1 MDEQRGHDG
10 PSSKQIAAAR
20 LVGRLFGKNKER
32 KGNQDEYVASFL
44 QRPSDTLHMNGA
56 DPNQNATP
64 KLAKLDTLGAR
75 RWPTASEVI
84 RSRDSSQGRPE
95 PKPSRP
101 SRKGLTVSFTDK
113 YPEIIG
119 EGGDEAE
126 APTAHISASKKRR
139 QSYPQAA
146 TAQPPPGYRP
156 NGGNDGQY
164 DQERPNQQ
172 PRDPRSQAAA
182 QPAGQPL
189 TPGASRLQP
198 SASQRRGDVSGS
210 YGAPAASIAA
220 ASDPDHG
227 ALVARMQKEM
237 KISEGQALIADQK
250 NPRSSVQ
257 RRPISRSSNTPLES
271 FSSQVA
277 DAFNEQPKSPGTD
290 VSSNSSPPGYYDE
303 RSARSPQSNG
313 GSTHNISPVKTE
325 EPQSMARLV
334 ANLPAPSPVNNE
346 SLDEFAGRIG
356 YLYKLFELSAES
368 KESLSSSS
376 FENLLRA
383 ASWWFLRG
391 RSTIEQVAKRRA
403 PNSERLDILQQ
414 QGNADLAKCQWILRE
429 ILAHR
434 PEIGNKS
441 SEEISAL
448 ERAALASGLDD
459 VARLL
464 ERYQALFSNLR
475 KLTGSMKKNN
485 IMPPHSNDAI
495 LTQGLNTAIWVDYPW
510 QDSSIQTLFS
520 GVPLSSVLSPKG
532 PESISSTEALPLGDT
547 ENMFTYSRIHVGVCL
562 TRDGH
567 ETLRQSLPCILSVQR
582 ERNDKLITAV
592 ISSQDGVI
600 SIAIQPRN
608 GSSPTWQVVAWD
620 TKRDQIEVKLGK
632 LFRARVLF
640 APGDL
645 ATLWNMYEY
654 TSKVQTSFLAHSDEV
669 LLMETTVR
677 SALYA
682 TKEPSDQ
689 IFPKDAA
696 LHCKVRVFEKVAIE
710 KSMNGPHTLHR
721 GIRLAVATG
730 PNTKS
735 LCGITHDLPTQRP
748 IRYEH
753 TRVDYGASLFLYFG
767 DGPAATI
774 GLTFETNQDRF
785 AFHNTIIGGQR
796 PNESTAAV
804 LPLKSFS
811 LTRSAES
818 QSTSVP
824 RMVLD
829 SFEWSALHVIIHN
842 KGSDFNST
850 AVQSA
855 AHLRIISESTNK
867 DRVTDR
873 LVLTPG
879 ELKIRINTKGLH
891 PRLSILRSEQHDLT
905 ISCTE
910 SQTPAEVRQ
919 RLAQLLVLV
928 AKVPTARHY
937 SFTTHDDLHEFQR
950 AITGFTVL
958 FTGTAATFAISRRRM
973 VVPIHKKWEAQAAC
987 VQLLES
993 DGVVQLVAF
1002 FDGFSHGESMN
1013 FVIKPTDSFESFS
1026 KGGNYGVKL
1035 ADAKFVLPVQDEAG
1049 VGAENG
1055 FVCLDQLEYPVEHD
1069 DIIVTFDVED
1079 GTYPPIP
1086 PTSPTPNIPLSPHYP
1101 RLRHGSAN

>member
-1 MDEQRGHDG
+1 MDEQRGQDG

-32 KGNQDEYVASFL
+32 RGNQDEYVASFL
-44 QRPSDTLHMNGA
+44 QRPSDTLHMDGA

-84 RSRDSSQGRPE
+84 RSQNRLEGKST
-95 PKPSRP
+95 RP
-101 SRKGLTVSFTDK
+101 SRKGLTVRFTNK

-126 APTAHISASKKRR
+126 APTAYISDSKKRA
-139 QSYPQAA
+139 QSQPQTGAG
-146 TAQPPPGYRP
+146 QPPPGFRP
-156 NGGNDGQY
+156 NGGNDGQN
-164 DQERPNQQ
+164 DRDRSNIP
-172 PRDPRSQAAA
+172 PRDPRSQPAA
-182 QPAGQPL
+182 QSSAGQPL
-189 TPGASRLQP
+189 TPSASRLQP
-198 SASQRRGDVSGS
+198 TASQRRGDVSGS
-210 YGAPAASIAA
+210 YGAPPTGIAAS
-220 ASDPDHG
+220 SDPEHG

-237 KISEGQALIADQK
+237 KISEGQALIADQQ
-250 NPRSSVQ
+250 NPRSSAQ
-257 RRPISRSSNTPLES
+257 RQTMSRSSNTPLET
-271 FSSQVA
+271 FSPRAA
-277 DAFNEQPKSPGTD
+277 DALNGQPKSPGSD
-290 VSSNSSPPGYYDE
+290 VSSNPSPPRYSSE
-303 RSARSPQSNG
+303 SRSPRSNG
-313 GSTHNISPVKTE
+313 GQTHDISPSKAG
-325 EPQSMARLV
+325 PGSMASLV
-334 ANLPAPSPVNNE
+334 ANLPAPLPVNNE
-346 SLDEFAGRIG
+346 SLDEFAGRIS

-414 QGNADLAKCQWILRE
+414 QGNADLAKCQWILSE

-441 SEEISAL
+441 CDEITAL
-448 ERAALASGLDD
+448 ERTALASGQDD

-485 IMPPHSNDAI
+485 IMPPHSKDAI
-495 LTQGLNTAIWVDYPW
+495 LTQGLNTGIWVDYPW
-510 QDSSIQTLFS
+510 QDDAIQTLFS
-520 GVPLSSVLSPKG
+520 GIPLSSILSPKG
-532 PESISSTEALPLGDT
+532 PDSISSTEALPLGDT

-567 ETLRQSLPCILSVQR
+567 EPLRQSLPSILSIQR

-608 GSSPTWQVVAWD
+608 GSSPTWQDVAWD
-620 TKRDQIEVKLGK
+620 TKRDLIDVKLGK

-640 APGDL
+640 SPGDL
-645 ATLWNMYEY
+645 AILWNMYEY

-669 LLMETTVR
+669 LVMETTVR
-677 SALYA
+677 SAQYS

-696 LHCKVRVFEKVAIE
+696 LHCKVRVFEKVVVE
-710 KSMNGPHTLHR
+710 KSINGPHTRHR
-721 GIRLAVATG
+721 GVRLAVATG

-774 GLTFETNQDRF
+774 GLTFETNQDRS

-796 PNESTAAV
+796 PNESTLTV
-804 LPLKSFS
+804 LPIKSFS

-818 QSTSVP
+818 QSTSLP

-829 SFEWSALHVIIHN
+829 SFEWNALQVIIHN

-855 AHLRIISESTNK
+855 AHLRIIAESQNK

-873 LVLTPG
+873 LVIAPG
-879 ELKIRINTKGLH
+879 ELKIRVNTKGLN
-891 PRLSILRSEQHDLT
+891 PRLSILRTEQHDLT

-937 SFTTHDDLHEFQR
+937 SFASHDDLHEFQR

-958 FTGTAATFAISRRRM
+958 FSGTAATFAISRRRM

-1002 FDGFSHGESMN
+1002 FEGFSHGESMN

-1026 KGGNYGVKL
+1026 KSGNYGVKI

-1049 VGAENG
+1049 IGAENG

-1069 DIIVTFDVED
+1069 DIIITFDVED
-1079 GTYPPIP
+1079 GTYPPINSP
-1086 PTSPTPNIPLSPHYP
+1086 PPPP
-1101 RLRHGSAN
+1101 RRHSLPAPETQPR

>member
-10 PSSKQIAAAR
+10 ASSKQIAAAR
-20 LVGRLFGKNKER
+20 LVGRLFGKPKER

-84 RSRDSSQGRPE
+84 RSRDSSQSHTEPRPA
-95 PKPSRP
+95 RP
-101 SRKGLTVSFTDK
+101 SRKGLTVRFTDT

-119 EGGDEAE
+119 EGGDDSEI
-126 APTAHISASKKRR
+126 PTAHISALKKRAQANPQGATG
-139 QSYPQAA
+139 QS
-146 TAQPPPGYRP
+146 PPGYRP
-156 NGGNDGQY
+156 NGGYDGHN
-164 DQERPNQQ
+164 EQQ
-172 PRDPRSQAAA
+172 RSNVPTRDPRSQPGA
-182 QPAGQPL
+182 QAPAGQPW
-189 TPGASRLQP
+189 TPGAPRLQP
-198 SASQRRGDVSGS
+198 TASQRRTDVPGS
-210 YGAPAASIAA
+210 HDAQATRADA

-227 ALVARMQKEM
+227 ALVARMQREM
-237 KISEGQALIADQK
+237 KISEGQALIADQQ
-250 NPRSSVQ
+250 NPRSSVPRQ
-257 RRPISRSSNTPLES
+257 PPSRGSNTPLET
-271 FSSQVA
+271 FSSQVIG
-277 DAFNEQPKSPGTD
+277 AFNGQPKSPGTEP
-290 VSSNSSPPGYYDE
+290 SPASSPPGYNGE
-303 RSARSPQSNG
+303 NAPRSPNRNG
-313 GSTHNISPVKTE
+313 GQTHNISPINAD
-325 EPQSMARLV
+325 PQSMARLI
-334 ANLPAPSPVNNE
+334 ANLPAQPAVNNE
-346 SLDEFAGRIG
+346 SLDEFAGRTS
-356 YLYKLFELSAES
+356 YLYKLFVLSAES
-368 KESLSSSS
+368 KESLSASS

-414 QGNADLAKCQWILRE
+414 QGNADLAKCQWILSE

-434 PEIGNKS
+434 PEIGDKS
-441 SEEISAL
+441 HEEIIAL
-448 ERAALASGLDD
+448 ERTALANGLDD

-464 ERYQALFSNLR
+464 ERYQALISNLR

-485 IMPPHSNDAI
+485 IMPPHSSEAI
-495 LTQGLNTAIWVDYPW
+495 LTQGLNTAVWVDYPW

-520 GVPLSSVLSPKG
+520 GIPLSSILSPKG
-532 PESISSTEALPLGDT
+532 PDSISSTEALPLGDT

-567 ETLRQSLPCILSVQR
+567 EPIRQPLPCILSIQR

-600 SIAIQPRN
+600 SIAVQPRN
-608 GSSPTWQVVAWD
+608 GSSPTWQDVAWD
-620 TKRDQIEVKLGK
+620 NKRDMIEVKLGK

-640 APGDL
+640 SPGDL
-645 ATLWNMYEY
+645 AILWNMYDY

-669 LLMETTVR
+669 LVMETTVR
-677 SALYA
+677 SAQYS
-682 TKEPSDQ
+682 TKEPTDQ

-696 LHCKVRVFEKVAIE
+696 LHCKVRVFEKVVVE
-710 KSMNGPHTLHR
+710 KSMNGPHTRHR

-735 LCGITHDLPTQRP
+735 LCGITHDLPIQRP

-774 GLTFETNQDRF
+774 GLTFETNQDRS

-796 PNESTAAV
+796 PNESTATV
-804 LPLKSFS
+804 LPLKTFS

-829 SFEWSALHVIIHN
+829 NFEWSALQVIIHN

-855 AHLRIISESTNK
+855 AHLRIIAESQNK

-873 LVLTPG
+873 LLMIPG
-879 ELKIRINTKGLH
+879 ELKIRINIKGLH
-891 PRLSILRSEQHDLT
+891 PRLSILRTEQHDLT

-937 SFTTHDDLHEFQR
+937 SFGTHEDLHEFQR

-958 FTGTAATFAISRRRM
+958 FSGTAATFAISRRRM
-973 VVPIHKKWEAQAAC
+973 VVPIHKKWETQAAC

-1002 FDGFSHGESMN
+1002 FEGFSHGESMN

-1026 KGGNYGVKL
+1026 KSGNYGVKL
-1035 ADAKFVLPVQDEAG
+1035 ADAKFVLP
-1049 VGAENG
+1049 
-1055 FVCLDQLEYPVEHD
+1055 
-1069 DIIVTFDVED
+1069 
-1079 GTYPPIP
+1079 
-1086 PTSPTPNIPLSPHYP
+1086 
-1101 RLRHGSAN
+1101 

>member
-20 LVGRLFGKNKER
+20 LVGRLFGNKNKER

-44 QRPSDTLHMNGA
+44 QRPSDTLHMDGA

-84 RSRDSSQGRPE
+84 RSRDSSQSRSE
-95 PKPSRP
+95 PKPARP
-101 SRKGLTVSFTDK
+101 SRKGLVVRFTDR
-113 YPEIIG
+113 YPEVIG
-119 EGGDEAE
+119 EGGDECE
-126 APTAHISASKKRR
+126 APTAHISTSKKRA
-139 QSYPQAA
+139 QSYPQTPAG
-146 TAQPPPGYRP
+146 QPSPGYRP
-156 NGGNDGQY
+156 NGGNDGQN
-164 DQERPNQQ
+164 DRERSNPP
-172 PRDPRSQAAA
+172 PRDPRSQPAA
-182 QPAGQPL
+182 QVPASQ
-189 TPGASRLQP
+189 TWAPGAPRLQS
-198 SASQRRGDVSGS
+198 SASQRRADVPGG
-210 YGAPAASIAA
+210 YGAPPTTIAA

-237 KISEGQALIADQK
+237 KISEGQALIADQQ

-257 RRPISRSSNTPLES
+257 RRPVSRSSNTPLES
-271 FSSQVA
+271 FSSQIT
-277 DAFNEQPKSPGTD
+277 DAFNTQPKSPDTD
-290 VSSNSSPPGYYDE
+290 GSSYSPPPRSYDE
-303 RSARSPQSNG
+303 NRARSPSAND
-313 GSTHNISPVKTE
+313 GSTHTVSPYVSPVASPVKAE
-325 EPQSMARLV
+325 RQPMARPIY
-334 ANLPAPSPVNNE
+334 ANPPAPPVNNE
-346 SLDEFAGRIG
+346 SLDEFADRIG

-414 QGNADLAKCQWILRE
+414 QGNADLAKCQWILSE

-434 PEIGNKS
+434 PEIGDRS
-441 SEEISAL
+441 WDEISSL
-448 ERAALASGLDD
+448 EKTALASGMDD

-510 QDSSIQTLFS
+510 QESSIQTLFS
-520 GVPLSSVLSPKG
+520 GVPLSSILSPKG
-532 PESISSTEALPLGDT
+532 PDSISSTEALPLGDT

-567 ETLRQSLPCILSVQR
+567 EPIRQPLPCILSVQR
-582 ERNDKLITAV
+582 ERNDKLITAA

-608 GSSPTWQVVAWD
+608 GSSPTWQDVAWD
-620 TKRDQIEVKLGK
+620 TKRDFIDVKLGK

-640 APGDL
+640 SPGDI

-654 TSKVQTSFLAHSDEV
+654 TSKVQTSFLAQSDEV
-669 LLMETTVR
+669 LVMETTVR
-677 SALYA
+677 SAHYA
-682 TKEPSDQ
+682 TKEPTDQ
-689 IFPKDAA
+689 IFPKEAA
-696 LHCKVRVFEKVAIE
+696 LHCKVRVFEKVVVE
-710 KSMNGPHTLHR
+710 KTVSGPHTRHR

-818 QSTSVP
+818 QSTTVP

-829 SFEWSALHVIIHN
+829 NFEWSALHVIIHN
-842 KGSDFNST
+842 KGSDFNTTS
-850 AVQSA
+850 VQSA
-855 AHLRIISESTNK
+855 AHLRIIAESTNK

-937 SFTTHDDLHEFQR
+937 SFASHDDLHEFQR

-958 FTGTAATFAISRRRM
+958 FSGTAATFAISRRRM

-1002 FDGFSHGESMN
+1002 FEGFSHGESMN
-1013 FVIKPTDSFESFS
+1013 FVLKPTDSFESFS

-1049 VGAENG
+1049 MGAENG

-1079 GTYPPIP
+1079 GTYPPILPSP
-1086 PTSPTPNIPLSPHYP
+1086 P
-1101 RLRHGSAN
+1101 

>member
-1 MDEQRGHDG
+1 MDEQ
-10 PSSKQIAAAR
+10 PSSKQITAAR
-20 LVGRLFGKNKER
+20 LVGRLFGKKQER

-44 QRPSDTLHMNGA
+44 QRPSSDTLHMNGA

-64 KLAKLDTLGAR
+64 KLAKLDTLGAQ
-75 RWPTASEVI
+75 RWPTAFEVI
-84 RSRDSSQGRPE
+84 QSRDSSQARPE
-95 PKPSRP
+95 PRPSRP
-101 SRKGLTVSFTDK
+101 SHKGLVVRFTDK

-126 APTAHISASKKRR
+126 APTAHISASQKHA
-139 QSYPQAA
+139 QSYPQASA
-146 TAQPPPGYRP
+146 RQPPPRYRP
-156 NGGNDGQY
+156 NGGNDEQN
-164 DQERPNQQ
+164 DQERSNQ
-172 PRDPRSQAAA
+172 PPKDPRSQPAA
-182 QPAGQPL
+182 QAPAGQPW
-189 TPGASRLQP
+189 TPAAPILQP
-198 SASQRRGDVSGS
+198 SASQRRANVPSN
-210 YGAPAASIAA
+210 YGVPAVATGAA
-220 ASDPDHG
+220 TDPGHG

-237 KISEGQALIADQK
+237 KISEGQALIADQQ

-257 RRPISRSSNTPLES
+257 RRPVARGSNTPLES

-277 DAFNEQPKSPGTD
+277 DAFNGQPKSPGTD
-290 VSSNSSPPGYYDE
+290 VSSNSPPPGYYSE
-303 RSARSPQSNG
+303 SAARSPKSNG
-313 GSTHNISPVKTE
+313 GPTQNISPINA
-325 EPQSMARLV
+325 EPRSMARLV
-334 ANLPAPSPVNNE
+334 ANLPAPSVVNNE
-346 SLDEFAGRIG
+346 SLDEFAGRVG

-368 KESLSSSS
+368 KESLSASS

-403 PNSERLDILQQ
+403 PNSERVDILQQ
-414 QGNADLAKCQWILRE
+414 QGNADLAKCQWILSE

-434 PEIGNKS
+434 PEIGDRS
-441 SEEISAL
+441 SDEITAL
-448 ERAALASGLDD
+448 ERTALASGQDD

-510 QDSSIQTLFS
+510 QDPSIQTLFS
-520 GVPLSSVLSPKG
+520 GIPLSSILSPKG
-532 PESISSTEALPLGDT
+532 PDSISSTEALPLGDT
-547 ENMFTYSRIHVGVCL
+547 ENMFTYSRIQVGVCL

-567 ETLRQSLPCILSVQR
+567 EPIRQPLPCILSVQR

-608 GSSPTWQVVAWD
+608 GSSPTWQDVAWD
-620 TKRDQIEVKLGK
+620 TKRDLIDVKLGK

-640 APGDL
+640 APWDFP
-645 ATLWNMYEY
+645 TLWNMYEY

-669 LLMETTVR
+669 FVMETTVR
-677 SALYA
+677 SAHYA

-696 LHCKVRVFEKVAIE
+696 LHCKVRVFEKVVVE
-710 KSMNGPHTLHR
+710 KSINGPHTRHR
-721 GIRLAVATG
+721 GVRLAVATG

-753 TRVDYGASLFLYFG
+753 TRVDYGASLYLYFG

-804 LPLKSFS
+804 LPLKGFS

-818 QSTSVP
+818 QSTAVP

-855 AHLRIISESTNK
+855 GHLRIIAESQNK
-867 DRVTDR
+867 DRITDR
-873 LVLTPG
+873 LVLAPG
-879 ELKIRINTKGLH
+879 ELKIRISTKGLH
-891 PRLSILRSEQHDLT
+891 PRLTILRSEQHDLI

-937 SFTTHDDLHEFQR
+937 SFATHDDMHEFQR
-950 AITGFTVL
+950 AITGFSVL
-958 FTGTAATFAISRRRM
+958 FSGTAATFAISRRRM
-973 VVPIHKKWEAQAAC
+973 VVPIHKKWETQAAC

-1002 FDGFSHGESMN
+1002 FEGFSHGESMN
-1013 FVIKPTDSFESFS
+1013 FVLKPTDSFESFN

-1049 VGAENG
+1049 MGAENG

-1079 GTYPPIP
+1079 ERDRFAKALPSETK
-1086 PTSPTPNIPLSPHYP
+1086 HVF
-1101 RLRHGSAN
+1101 RFGSTKRRGE

>member
-1 MDEQRGHDG
+1 MDEQ

-84 RSRDSSQGRPE
+84 RSRDSSQARPE
-95 PKPSRP
+95 PKPARP
-101 SRKGLTVSFTDK
+101 SRKGLTVRFTDK
-113 YPEIIG
+113 YPEVIG

-126 APTAHISASKKRR
+126 APTAHISASKKRA

-146 TAQPPPGYRP
+146 AAQPPPGYRP

-164 DQERPNQQ
+164 DQERSNPP
-172 PRDPRSQAAA
+172 PRDPRSQSAA
-182 QPAGQPL
+182 QVPAGQPW

-198 SASQRRGDVSGS
+198 SASQRRGDVPGS

-237 KISEGQALIADQK
+237 KISEGQALIADQQ

-257 RRPISRSSNTPLES
+257 RRPISRGSDTPLES

-277 DAFNEQPKSPGTD
+277 DAFNGQPKSPGTD
-290 VSSNSSPPGYYDE
+290 VSSNYSPPPRYVDE
-303 RSARSPQSNG
+303 SRARSPKTNG
-313 GSTHNISPVKTE
+313 GSTHNISPVKA
-325 EPQSMARLV
+325 EPQPMARPIY
-334 ANLPAPSPVNNE
+334 ANPPAPPINNE
-346 SLDEFAGRIG
+346 SLDEFADRVG

-414 QGNADLAKCQWILRE
+414 QGNADLAKCQWILSE
-429 ILAHR
+429 VLAHR

-448 ERAALASGLDD
+448 EITALASGLDD

-495 LTQGLNTAIWVDYPW
+495 LTQGLNTAIWVDHPW
-510 QDSSIQTLFS
+510 QDASVQTLFS
-520 GVPLSSVLSPKG
+520 GVPLSSILSPKG
-532 PESISSTEALPLGDT
+532 PDSISSTEALPLGDT

-567 ETLRQSLPCILSVQR
+567 EPLRQPLPCILSVQR

-608 GSSPTWQVVAWD
+608 GSSPTWQDVAWD
-620 TKRDQIEVKLGK
+620 NKRDLIDVKLGK

-640 APGDL
+640 SPGDL

-669 LLMETTVR
+669 LVMETTVR
-677 SALYA
+677 SAHYA
-682 TKEPSDQ
+682 TKGPTDQ
-689 IFPKDAA
+689 IFPKGAA
-696 LHCKVRVFEKVAIE
+696 LHCKVRVFEKVVIE
-710 KSMNGPHTLHR
+710 KTISGPHTRHR

-774 GLTFETNQDRF
+774 GLTFETNQDRS

-855 AHLRIISESTNK
+855 GHLRIIAESQNK
-867 DRVTDR
+867 DRITDR

-937 SFTTHDDLHEFQR
+937 SFASHDDLHEFQR
-950 AITGFTVL
+950 AITGFSVL
-958 FTGTAATFAISRRRM
+958 FSGTAATFAISRRRM
-973 VVPIHKKWEAQAAC
+973 VVPIHKKWEAQSAC

-1002 FDGFSHGESMN
+1002 FEGFSHGESMN
-1013 FVIKPTDSFESFS
+1013 FVLKPTDSFESFS

-1049 VGAENG
+1049 VGADNG

-1069 DIIVTFDVED
+1069 DIIVTFDIED

-1086 PTSPTPNIPLSPHYP
+1086 PPPPQTIPLSPHLPAPETRP
-1101 RLRHGSAN
+1101 R